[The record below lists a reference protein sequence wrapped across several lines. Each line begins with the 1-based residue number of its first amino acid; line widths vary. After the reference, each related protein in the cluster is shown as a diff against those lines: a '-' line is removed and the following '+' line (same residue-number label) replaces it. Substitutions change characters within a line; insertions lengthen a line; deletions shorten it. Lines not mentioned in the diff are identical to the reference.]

1 MRIFKVEGEGYMRRL
16 FALGSIWMILASTAA
31 LAQENL
37 ASRLVGSWRL
47 VSIRSQLVGDAT
59 EMDLMGPNP
68 IGRAVY
74 TADRHFVVFFS
85 RSDRSPPTNDA
96 DAAALLRSMMG
107 YTGRFRLDGDRM
119 TTTVDGAWTEIYR
132 QQDQVRQIRIDGD
145 TLTVS
150 SPAQPSGLYP
160 GRLVVVRS
168 VLVRETAQ

>member
-1 MRIFKVEGEGYMRRL
+1 MRRVVAWCFL
-16 FALGSIWMILASTAA
+16 WAVLASPPA
-31 LAQENL
+31 LAQDDL
-37 ASRLVGSWRL
+37 ASQLVGSWRL

-59 EMDLMGPNP
+59 EIEVMGPNP

-85 RSDRSPPTNDA
+85 RSDRSPPTSDA
-96 DAAALLRSMMG
+96 EAAALLRSMMG

-150 SPAQPSGLYP
+150 SPAQPSGLFP

-168 VLVRETAQ
+168 VLVRESAQ